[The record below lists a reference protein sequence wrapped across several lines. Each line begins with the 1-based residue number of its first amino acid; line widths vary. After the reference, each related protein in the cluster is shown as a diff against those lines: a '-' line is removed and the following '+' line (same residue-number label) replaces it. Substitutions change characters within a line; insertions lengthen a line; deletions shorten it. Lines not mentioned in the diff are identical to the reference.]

1 MNAELESPGIE
12 PGKAAQAETQK
23 GGGTLWKGKE
33 KGTTLEIMNT
43 VVSFI
48 PYVQG
53 MRLVKAK
60 AIYCWR

>member
-1 MNAELESPGIE
+1 MGLN
-12 PGKAAQAETQK
+12 QAK
-23 GGGTLWKGKE
+23 PHKWRPKRRRYSGKGKE
-33 KGTTLEIMNT
+33 KGMTLEMMNT

-60 AIYCWR
+60 AIYYWQ